1 MFVFWFECQGSSI
14 VGFIFACSLQDFFAH
29 LFVACMEHPSIKN
42 GWFREGNQEL
52 WPGQAM
58 SLEVDEILFS
68 KKSDFQDVLVF
79 KR

>member
-1 MFVFWFECQGSSI
+1 MSRRFHLRVLSLHA
-14 VGFIFACSLQDFFAH
+14 GFKIFAHF
-29 LFVACMEHPSIKN
+29 FVACMEHSSIKD

-58 SLEVDEILFS
+58 SLEVEEILFS